1 VNGRRTNG
9 IFFDSAILND
19 EWAKPAIDYPP
30 SSTLRPPPNSNET
43 GTDIIGVIH
52 RKGHAFTLE
61 IIHVQRGRCAAVL
74 WRIHELELARA
85 RRNKVRRAVLVTER
99 VTTDHDRVD
108 PSRYGPRDTL
118 EDDWFAED
126 GATDDVAD
134 LCARKESGRRATSAK
149 GAVMRTER
157 MKKECGKKSGSARTE
172 GCEPLLVRDPHSPP
186 PGASTYGAIG
196 RAPHLL
202 QLEFLHP
209 RLIWRDGCALNTD
222 VVLEDRLG

>member
-30 SSTLRPPPNSNET
+30 PSTLRPPPNSN
-43 GTDIIGVIH
+43 GTRTHFIGVIH

-85 RRNKVRRAVLVTER
+85 RRNKVRRAVLVAER
-99 VTTDHDRVD
+99 VTANHDRLD
-108 PSRYGPRDTL
+108 PSRYGPRDAL

-134 LCARKESGRRATSAK
+134 LCARKGSGRRATSAK
-149 GAVMRTER
+149 GAVVRTER
-157 MKKECGKKSGSARTE
+157 LERECDKKSRGARTD
-172 GCEPLLVRDPHSPP
+172 GRLRAAVSSGRPLATIWCKYVRCHWESATS
-186 PGASTYGAIG
+186 ASA
-196 RAPHLL
+196 
-202 QLEFLHP
+202 
-209 RLIWRDGCALNTD
+209 
-222 VVLEDRLG
+222 